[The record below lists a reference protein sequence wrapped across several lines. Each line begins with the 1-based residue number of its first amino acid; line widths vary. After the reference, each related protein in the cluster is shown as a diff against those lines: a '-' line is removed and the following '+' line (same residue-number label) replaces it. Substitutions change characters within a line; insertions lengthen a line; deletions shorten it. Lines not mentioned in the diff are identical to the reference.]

1 MSVKAQSSLTFYG
14 LIDVGLNY
22 RTSDGANPE
31 TGKSASA
38 VSLSSSNEQTSR
50 WGLVGYEEL
59 GNGMKATFRLESGF
73 NAATGVGNFGL
84 PFTNDTNSLFDRG
97 ASIGIISPY
106 GTITGGRVY
115 SPLRDALVAADAS
128 GYLNF
133 GSLSTILYQNSSNVS
148 PALGLAGKTTGTYS
162 LVNGGLLYTWVNN
175 SIKYT
180 IPDNTYG
187 FSGGALYSF
196 GGTAGSLK
204 NKSTWSANLNWTNGT
219 ISLISGYYS
228 ASDPGGVTSN
238 SWLRAFTLGLLY
250 ATGPVQLGFDFTNI
264 RNPTTGANQDFFY
277 TSARWQIT
285 SFVSVV
291 TDWIYLKDLQNGQAS
306 SDLYKLEANYS
317 LSKSTALYT
326 GVGFVNNKPQGV
338 LGSCGFAS
346 PMLSPALMGHN
357 QLSIIAGIRKFF

>member
-22 RTSDGANPE
+22 RTSAGTNPE

-133 GSLSTILYQNSSNVS
+133 GSLSTILYQNSSNVN

-187 FSGGALYSF
+187 FSGGLF
-196 GGTAGSLK
+196 IPLAGQQE
-204 NKSTWSANLNWTNGT
+204 
-219 ISLISGYYS
+219 
-228 ASDPGGVTSN
+228 V
-238 SWLRAFTLGLLY
+238 
-250 ATGPVQLGFDFTNI
+250 
-264 RNPTTGANQDFFY
+264 
-277 TSARWQIT
+277 
-285 SFVSVV
+285 
-291 TDWIYLKDLQNGQAS
+291 
-306 SDLYKLEANYS
+306 
-317 LSKSTALYT
+317 
-326 GVGFVNNKPQGV
+326 
-338 LGSCGFAS
+338 
-346 PMLSPALMGHN
+346 
-357 QLSIIAGIRKFF
+357 